1 MSSLFLQEGQAP
13 TVKVRPLVVFSI
25 LDAFRRRDPDCE
37 LVLGTLLG
45 QRVNNIIEV
54 RDAFAVPFHK
64 GVQKQFIGEEYAQE
78 MLALKQSVSN
88 DEVVGSFATTV
99 SGQGKLNLTMSQIS
113 TFYQATYNNSD
124 LIHLVVDTEM
134 TDLRIGVTGYVQKHL
149 KLQDR
154 LLASSFQQVKVAIA
168 NRSEVKSTVDFMMKN
183 LKLNATDLTES
194 NANLVRNDMKNLE
207 NSIQRLL
214 ELLETVSDYA
224 EKARVNPDAR
234 DGSLG
239 YLIESALSSVPRIN
253 PAAFHKMFNDS
264 LQDMLMI
271 TYLSNLMRAQVAVAD
286 KLAICD
292 RMLEES

>member
-113 TFYQATYNNSD
+113 TFYQATYNNSY

-134 TDLRIGVTGYVQKHL
+134 WATAFLRPFQVQDLAKTGDAEKKQ
-149 KLQDR
+149 
-154 LLASSFQQVKVAIA
+154 LLVEYTLIA
-168 NRSEVKSTVDFMMKN
+168 KN
-183 LKLNATDLTES
+183 EAANSKIADLTTS
-194 NANLVRNDMKNLE
+194 
-207 NSIQRLL
+207 
-214 ELLETVSDYA
+214 
-224 EKARVNPDAR
+224 
-234 DGSLG
+234 
-239 YLIESALSSVPRIN
+239 
-253 PAAFHKMFNDS
+253 
-264 LQDMLMI
+264 
-271 TYLSNLMRAQVAVAD
+271 
-286 KLAICD
+286 
-292 RMLEES
+292 